1 MGHEGGDDSAEPI
14 DRRVPE
20 SPRTAL
26 AVAREAALLLPNL
39 VTLILRLLRDP
50 RVSIRRKLLLA
61 GVAAYVVSP
70 IDLIPDF
77 IGGFGHIDDIV
88 LVSVALDRL
97 LSGTDADIVLE
108 HWDGSID
115 ALDLV
120 RSLFGWGSE
129 IIPSVF
135 SRMLPR

>member
-1 MGHEGGDDSAEPI
+1 
-14 DRRVPE
+14 
-20 SPRTAL
+20 
-26 AVAREAALLLPNL
+26 
-39 VTLILRLLRDP
+39 
-50 RVSIRRKLLLA
+50 
-61 GVAAYVVSP
+61 VAAYVVSP

-135 SRMLPR
+135 SGMLPR

>member
-1 MGHEGGDDSAEPI
+1 MMGHAYGDDTEPI

-20 SPRTAL
+20 SPRTTL
-26 AVAREAALLLPNL
+26 AMAREAALLLPNL
-39 VTLILRLLRDP
+39 VVLILRLLRDP

-61 GVAAYVVSP
+61 GVATYVVSP

-88 LVSVALDRL
+88 LVSVAVDHL

-135 SRMLPR
+135 SRILPR